1 MLLSG
6 SQTTR
11 KKKNNNACLDSRR
24 GDVTLRLL
32 GRVGND
38 GKLLSGKKGNA
49 CLGTFPS
56 LSSVPL
62 LVVNSKL
69 VAFSSAPLPQV
80 LLVEKADAFFKV
92 FSLPFASVV
101 LSSP

>member
-1 MLLSG
+1 MLLPG

-11 KKKNNNACLDSRR
+11 KKKKNNNACLDSRR

-62 LVVNSKL
+62 LVLNSKL

-80 LLVEKADAFFKV
+80 LLVEKLMHFQGV
-92 FSLPFASVV
+92 SLPFASVV

>member
-1 MLLSG
+1 MKANCF
-6 SQTTR
+6 Q
-11 KKKNNNACLDSRR
+11 
-24 GDVTLRLL
+24 
-32 GRVGND
+32 
-38 GKLLSGKKGNA
+38 GKKGNLFQKGDV

-62 LVVNSKL
+62 LVLNSKL
-69 VAFSSAPLPQV
+69 IAFSSAPLPQV
-80 LLVEKADAFFKV
+80 LLVEKADAFLKV